1 MVCMGKVVPV
11 IELQSLR
18 TNVRKEILHTA
29 ADASTIETF
38 SKLPCATVCVC
49 VEGK

>member
-1 MVCMGKVVPV
+1 MVCMGEVVPV
-11 IELQSLR
+11 IELPSLR

-29 ADASTIETF
+29 ADASTSTIETF
-38 SKLPCATVCVC
+38 SKLLCASVC